1 MTQTTNYSLNKPQGS
16 DLFAPLT
23 DYNPNWDA
31 IDAAMYE
38 NQMASVP
45 RATEAIAATVHNI
58 TRNVPDAA
66 MFRFTATGNV
76 GNGDTFTV
84 DGIAVNAIA
93 ANGQAITEGAWL
105 TGTEVLACLNGSV
118 CTFYVSASSS
128 DAQTLQGHA
137 AAYFGTAAGVEA
149 AQNTATAA
157 GNVANQASQTA
168 AQALAAA
175 QQAGLNM
182 VKVWENERPASSF
195 NAQTVVLSN
204 VPASTKFYLVRCRQ
218 TNSADFNTTC
228 IVLPGVDTT
237 LRAAAKIGSQTKPDS
252 VRGVVI
258 SGNTAQF
265 AAGYYLGTSGDSSSA
280 LIPVE
285 IYAIG

>member
-76 GNGDTFTV
+76 GTGDTFTV
-84 DGIAVNAIA
+84 DGIAVSAIA
-93 ANGQAITEGAWL
+93 ANGQAIAEGAWL
-105 TGTEVLACLNGSV
+105 TGTEVLACLNGNV

-128 DAQTLQGHA
+128 DAETLQGHA
-137 AAYFGTAAGVEA
+137 ASYFGTAAGVEA

-157 GNVANQASQTA
+157 GNVANQASVA
-168 AQALAAA
+168 ANNAIAIAQA
-175 QQAGLNM
+175 AGISIT
-182 VKVWENERPASSF
+182 KIWENPSPTSAF
-195 NAQTVVLSN
+195 ADQTLALTNMPDN
-204 VPASTKFYLVRCRQ
+204 VKF
-218 TNSADFNTTC
+218 F
-228 IVLPGVDTT
+228 IVMQV
-237 LRAAAKIGSQTKPDS
+237 
-252 VRGVVI
+252 
-258 SGNTAQF
+258 F
-265 AAGYYLGTSGDSSSA
+265 TSGDRPQIGCTGIVVPGVQTMVMSMTTNGSNDATTARYYTFDNAAKTVVIAGRASVSSGWG
-280 LIPVE
+280 IPLA
-285 IYAIG
+285 IYAVK